1 MVNMSATHQTSQAA
15 ASSASSSATPVMT
28 VAQIEV
34 LYNGCILALRGIS
47 LEVRQ
52 GQTVALL
59 GPNGAGKSTTLKSMS
74 RLIEPDGGAIAKG
87 TVLYNG
93 VDITGWDAYRAV
105 KEGIVQVLEGRQVF
119 PQLTVEENLLV
130 PAYSRGSSRR
140 EVAEGLEKIYEYF
153 PRLKTRRSSRAG
165 FTSGGEQ
172 QMVAIGRALMLKPRV
187 ILLDEP
193 SMGLAPLVVEEIF
206 EILAELNKREAVSFL
221 LAEQNASI
229 ALRYADYGY
238 VIESG
243 RLVLSGEAS
252 ELRARDDVKEMYLGT
267 NAAGDR
273 QDFRNVK
280 CHQRRKRNFGM

>member
-1 MVNMSATHQTSQAA
+1 
-15 ASSASSSATPVMT
+15 
-28 VAQIEV
+28 
-34 LYNGCILALRGIS
+34 
-47 LEVRQ
+47 
-52 GQTVALL
+52 
-59 GPNGAGKSTTLKSMS
+59 
-74 RLIEPDGGAIAKG
+74 
-87 TVLYNG
+87 
-93 VDITGWDAYRAV
+93 
-105 KEGIVQVLEGRQVF
+105 
-119 PQLTVEENLLV
+119 
-130 PAYSRGSSRR
+130 
-140 EVAEGLEKIYEYF
+140 
-153 PRLKTRRSSRAG
+153 
-165 FTSGGEQ
+165 
-172 QMVAIGRALMLKPRV
+172 MVAIGRALMLKPRV